1 MRIASNQF
9 HITMSSSLQA
19 ATARVEK
26 VLTQMAYGQRVLL
39 PSDDPISSVRLAR
52 LDREEA
58 ALTQY
63 RDNVSALMSRQRQ
76 SESILDSIS
85 NDMLQLKDLLL
96 FAADGSNS
104 SADVNAISGSLES
117 LRDSVLAFSN
127 TRDQEGRY
135 LFSGTAS
142 LSPTISFDPAAA
154 PGARYT
160 FTGNTLQQMVV
171 VGEGVSQPANTSLD
185 DVAAM
190 LNQLDLT
197 IVDLSAPGA
206 NLSDPAVRARLVT
219 TTDMADATFNRLGE
233 RIARLGGQ
241 QALLNNLDGAHA
253 NISLS
258 NRQAAL
264 TLGQL
269 DYGDATVKLE
279 AYNTSLQAT
288 QKAYARITS
297 FSLFDVI

>member
-9 HITMSSSLQA
+9 HITMGTALQS
-19 ATARVEK
+19 ATSRVEK
-26 VLTQMAYGQRVLL
+26 MLTQMAHGQRVLV
-39 PSDDPISSVRLAR
+39 PSDDPIASVRLAR

-63 RDNVSALMSRQRQ
+63 RDNVGALMSRMRQ
-76 SESILDSIS
+76 SESILGSVS
-85 NDMLQLKDLLL
+85 NDMLQVKDLLL

-142 LSPTISFDPAAA
+142 LSPTITFDPTAA

-160 FTGNTLQQMVV
+160 FTGNTQQQMVV
-171 VGEGVSQPANTSLD
+171 VGEGVTQPANTSLD

-190 LNQLDLT
+190 LNQLDLS
-197 IVDLSAPGA
+197 IDDLKTPGVSVA
-206 NLSDPAVRARLVT
+206 DPAVRARLVT
-219 TTDMADATFNRLGE
+219 TMDVVDTSFNRVGE
-233 RIARLGGQ
+233 RVARLGGQ
-241 QALLNNLDGAHA
+241 QALLDNLDGAHA

-269 DYGDATVKLE
+269 DYGDATVKLQ

-288 QKAYARITS
+288 QKAYAKITA

>member
-9 HITMSSSLQA
+9 HITMSTSLQA

-63 RDNVSALMSRQRQ
+63 RDNVGGLMSRLRQ

-85 NDMLQLKDLLL
+85 NDMLQMQDLLL

-104 SADVNAISGSLES
+104 SADVNAVAGSLES
-117 LRDSVLAFSN
+117 LRDSVLAFAN

-142 LSPTISFDPAAA
+142 LSPTITYDPAAA

-160 FTGNTLQQMVV
+160 FTGNTLQQQVV
-171 VGEGVSQPANTSLD
+171 VGEGVTQPANTSLD
-185 DVAAM
+185 DMAAL
-190 LNQLDLT
+190 LNQVDLT
-197 IVDLSAPGA
+197 IVDMNTPGV
-206 NLSDPAVRARLVT
+206 NMSDPAVRARQHQPLQPPGR
-219 TTDMADATFNRLGE
+219 AHARP
-233 RIARLGGQ
+233 ARLRRR
-241 QALLNNLDGAHA
+241 H
-253 NISLS
+253 
-258 NRQAAL
+258 RQAAGL
-264 TLGQL
+264 QHLAAGHAEGLRQDHRVLAVRRDLSQGESTPRTPACRSFLPCR
-269 DYGDATVKLE
+269 AHRPTVSMPKP
-279 AYNTSLQAT
+279 AA
-288 QKAYARITS
+288 
-297 FSLFDVI
+297 